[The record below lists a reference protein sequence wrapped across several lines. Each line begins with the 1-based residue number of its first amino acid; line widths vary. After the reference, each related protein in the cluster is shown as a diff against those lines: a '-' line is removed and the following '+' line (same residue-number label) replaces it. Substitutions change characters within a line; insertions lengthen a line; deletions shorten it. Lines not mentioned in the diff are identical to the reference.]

1 MADVY
6 LEQARYF
13 ANVPFIQRGVVAS
26 VHLED
31 YEDKPFWNSMLQM
44 HHPGE
49 YNFIS
54 HSKSQNEIETSGCA
68 QCLKYRPY
76 LSKRF
81 FICIDSD
88 MRYLLQ
94 EPNLDASNFICQTY
108 TYSWENH
115 YCEASAL
122 QQRFEKQ
129 CPDKA
134 ATFDFSIFLTEL
146 SKALYKPLSLLLYCL
161 KNDKKDFNLRMFS
174 ACLPNQCKRVEL
186 ADNGK
191 SLVERIN
198 KNFELYLNSQFAKSI
213 DYDAECS
220 YCQALDVNEENA
232 YLHVRGHNIFDL
244 VAYIGD
250 LLCRGTSVSFKND
263 VLTNE
268 LPPQDYWQIKRV
280 ASDISELNNK
290 I

>member
-6 LEQARYF
+6 QEQARYF
-13 ANVPFIQRGVVAS
+13 ANVPLMQSGVVAS

-31 YEDKPFWNSMLQM
+31 GEDKTFWNAMLQNQ
-44 HHPGE
+44 HPGQ
-49 YNFIS
+49 YYFIT
-54 HSKSQNEIETSGCA
+54 HSRSPKGYDTKGCE

-94 EPNLDASNFICQTY
+94 ELNLDAANYICQTY

-134 ATFDFSIFLTEL
+134 VTFDFAVFLTEL
-146 SKALYKPLSLLLYCL
+146 SKALYKPLLLLLYCL
-161 KNDKKDFNLRMFS
+161 KNDKPDFNLRIFS
-174 ACLPNQCKRVEL
+174 ACLPNQCKRIEL
-186 ADNGK
+186 LDNGK
-191 SLVERIN
+191 LLIERIT
-198 KNFELYLNSQFAKSI
+198 KNFEQHLNSQFAQSVDFEPEGSCCK
-213 DYDAECS
+213 
-220 YCQALDVNEENA
+220 ALDVNEENA
-232 YLHVRGHNIFDL
+232 YLHVRGHNVFDL

-250 LLCRGTSVSFKND
+250 LLCRGTSVSFIND
-263 VLTNE
+263 VLMSE
-268 LPPQDYWQIKRV
+268 LPPQDYWQIKKV
-280 ASDISELNNK
+280 ASDIAV
-290 I
+290 IV

>member
-6 LEQARYF
+6 QEQARFF
-13 ANVPFIQRGVVAS
+13 ANVPLMQSGVVAS

-31 YEDKPFWNSMLQM
+31 GDDKCFWNSMLQAR
-44 HHPGE
+44 HPGH
-49 YNFIS
+49 YYFIT
-54 HSKSQNEIETSGCA
+54 HSRSPKGFDTKGCE

-76 LSKRF
+76 LSNRF

-94 EPNLDASNFICQTY
+94 EPNLDTSNYVCQTY

-122 QQRFEKQ
+122 QRRFEKQ

-146 SKALYKPLSLLLYCL
+146 SKVLYKPLLLLLYCL
-161 KNDKKDFNLRMFS
+161 KNDKPDFNLHMFS
-174 ACLPNQCKRVEL
+174 ACLPNQCKRVEF

-191 SLVERIN
+191 SLIERIT
-198 KNFELYLNSQFAKSI
+198 KNFDQHLNSQFAQSVDFEPEGSCCK
-213 DYDAECS
+213 
-220 YCQALDVNEENA
+220 ALDVNEENA
-232 YLHVRGHNIFDL
+232 YLHVRGHNVFDL

-250 LLCRGTSVSFKND
+250 LLCRGTSVSFIND
-263 VLTNE
+263 VLMSE
-268 LPPQDYWQIKRV
+268 LPPQDYWQIKKV
-280 ASDISELNNK
+280 ASDIAV
-290 I
+290 IV

>member
-1 MADVY
+1 MATIY
-6 LEQARYF
+6 QEQARFF
-13 ANVPFIQRGVVAS
+13 ANVPLMEAGVVAS

-31 YEDKPFWNSMLQM
+31 GDDKVFWDAMLQDR
-44 HHPGE
+44 HSGH
-49 YNFIS
+49 YYFIT
-54 HSKSQNEIETSGCA
+54 HSRSPKGYDTKGCE

-94 EPNLDASNFICQTY
+94 EPNLNAANFICQTY

-122 QQRFEKQ
+122 QRRFERL

-146 SKALYKPLSLLLYCL
+146 SKIMYKPLLLLLYCL
-161 KNDKKDFNLRMFS
+161 KNDKQDFNLRMFS
-174 ACLPNQCKRVEL
+174 ACLPNQCKRDEL
-186 ADNGK
+186 VDNGK
-191 SLVERIN
+191 PLIERIT
-198 KNFELYLNSQFAKSI
+198 KNFEQHLNSQIAKSV
-213 DYDAECS
+213 DFEAEINH
-220 YCQALDVNEENA
+220 CQTLKVNEGDA
-232 YLHVRGHNIFDL
+232 YLHVRGHNIFNL

-250 LLCRGTSVSFKND
+250 LLCRGTSVSFKSD
-263 VLTNE
+263 VLMDK
-268 LPPQDYWQIKRV
+268 LPPKNYWQINKI
-280 ASDISELNNK
+280 ASDIAE
-290 I
+290 IV

>member
-1 MADVY
+1 MADIY
-6 LEQARYF
+6 QEQARFF
-13 ANVPFIQRGVVAS
+13 ANVPLMQSGVVAS

-31 YEDKPFWNSMLQM
+31 GDDKGFWNAMLQER
-44 HHPGE
+44 HHGH
-49 YNFIS
+49 YYFIT
-54 HSKSQNEIETSGCA
+54 HSRSPKGFDTKGCE

-94 EPNLDASNFICQTY
+94 EPNLDAANFICQTY

-115 YCEASAL
+115 YCESSAL
-122 QQRFEKQ
+122 QRRFEKQ

-146 SKALYKPLSLLLYCL
+146 SKSLYKPLLLLLYCL
-161 KNDKKDFNLRMFS
+161 KNDKPDFNLRMFS

-191 SLVERIN
+191 SLIERITN
-198 KNFELYLNSQFAKSI
+198 NFDQHLNSPFAQSV
-213 DYDAECS
+213 DFEAEGS
-220 YCQALDVNEENA
+220 YCKTLDVNEENA
-232 YLHVRGHNIFDL
+232 YLHVRGHNVFDL

-263 VLTNE
+263 VLMSE
-268 LPPQDYWQIKRV
+268 LPPQDYWQIKKV
-280 ASDISELNNK
+280 ASDIAE
-290 I
+290 IV

>member
-1 MADVY
+1 MADIY
-6 LEQARYF
+6 QEQARFF
-13 ANVPFIQRGVVAS
+13 ANVPLMQSGVVAS

-31 YEDKPFWNSMLQM
+31 GDDKGFWNAMLQTR
-44 HHPGE
+44 HPGR
-49 YNFIS
+49 YYFITHS
-54 HSKSQNEIETSGCA
+54 HSPKGYDTKGCE

-94 EPNLDASNFICQTY
+94 EPNLDAANFVCQTY

-129 CPDKA
+129 CLDKA
-134 ATFDFSIFLTEL
+134 TTFDFTIFLSEL
-146 SKALYKPLSLLLYCL
+146 SKALYKPLLLLLYCL
-161 KNDKKDFNLRMFS
+161 KNGKANFNLRMFS
-174 ACLPNQCKRVEL
+174 ACLPSQCKRVEL

-191 SLVERIN
+191 SLIERIN
-198 KNFELYLNSQFAKSI
+198 KNFEQHLNSQFAKSI
-213 DYDAECS
+213 GFGAEDS
-220 YCQALDVNEENA
+220 YCNALNVNEENA

-268 LPPQDYWQIKRV
+268 LPPQNYWQIKKV
-280 ASDISELNNK
+280 TSDITK
-290 I
+290 IV

>member
-6 LEQARYF
+6 QEQARYF
-13 ANVPFIQRGVVAS
+13 ANVPLMQGGVVAS
-26 VHLED
+26 VHLEGGD
-31 YEDKPFWNSMLQM
+31 DKGFWNAMLQTR
-44 HHPGE
+44 HPGQ
-49 YNFIS
+49 YYFIT
-54 HSKSQNEIETSGCA
+54 HSRSPQGYDTKGCE
-68 QCLKYRPY
+68 QCLKYRSY

-94 EPNLDASNFICQTY
+94 EPNLDAANYICQTY

-122 QQRFEKQ
+122 QQRFGKQ

-134 ATFDFSIFLTEL
+134 ATFDFSTFLSEL
-146 SKALYKPLSLLLYCL
+146 SKALYKPLLLLLYCL
-161 KNDKKDFNLRMFS
+161 KNDKPDFNLRVFS
-174 ACLPNQCKRVEL
+174 ACLPNQCKRIEL

-191 SLVERIN
+191 TLIEKIT
-198 KNFELYLNSQFAKSI
+198 KNFEQHLNSQFAKSI
-213 DYDAECS
+213 DFDAESS
-220 YCQALDVNEENA
+220 YCQTFDVNEENA
-232 YLHVRGHNIFDL
+232 YLHVRGHNVFDL
-244 VAYIGD
+244 VAYIGN

-268 LPPQDYWQIKRV
+268 LPPQGYWQIKKV
-280 ASDISELNNK
+280 ASDIAE
-290 I
+290 IV

>member
-6 LEQARYF
+6 QEQARYF
-13 ANVPFIQRGVVAS
+13 ANVPLMQSGVVAS

-31 YEDKPFWNSMLQM
+31 GDDKMFWNVMLQTR
-44 HHPGE
+44 HSGR
-49 YNFIS
+49 YYFIT
-54 HSKSQNEIETSGCA
+54 HSRSPKGYDTKGCE

-94 EPNLDASNFICQTY
+94 EPNLNASNYICQTY

-115 YCEASAL
+115 FCEASAL

-134 ATFDFSIFLTEL
+134 ATFNFSIFLTEL
-146 SKALYKPLSLLLYCL
+146 SKALYKPLLLLLYCL
-161 KNDKKDFNLRMFS
+161 KNDKPDFNLRMFS
-174 ACLPNQCKRVEL
+174 TCLPNQCKREEL

-191 SLVERIN
+191 ALIERIS
-198 KNFELYLNSQFAKSI
+198 KNFERHLNSQFAKSV
-213 DYDAECS
+213 DFDAEGS
-220 YCQALDVNEENA
+220 YCQTLNVNEQNA
-232 YLHVRGHNIFDL
+232 YLHVRGHNVFDL

-263 VLTNE
+263 VLMNE
-268 LPPQDYWQIKRV
+268 LPPQDYWQIKEV
-280 ASDISELNNK
+280 ASDIAEIVL
-290 I
+290 